1 MQYNV
6 LDCNIMIAFHCS
18 HYGIQEMIKQN
29 KGGAIVNVSSVA
41 GLTGFPGHSAYVT
54 SKHGLNGLTR
64 NMVLDYARYGIR
76 VNAVNPGTTD
86 TPMYHEALEFLKNKR
101 ESAEKAGVKIEGGIV
116 SGKVTSPQN
125 RVARAEEVADV
136 ILFLSSPEASNV
148 TGIFMP
154 VDGGFTAF

>member
-1 MQYNV
+1 
-6 LDCNIMIAFHCS
+6 
-18 HYGIQEMIKQN
+18 MIKQN

-41 GLTGFPGHSAYVT
+41 
-54 SKHGLNGLTR
+54 
-64 NMVLDYARYGIR
+64 
-76 VNAVNPGTTD
+76 
-86 TPMYHEALEFLKNKR
+86 
-101 ESAEKAGVKIEGGIV
+101 VKIEGGIV

>member
-1 MQYNV
+1 
-6 LDCNIMIAFHCS
+6 
-18 HYGIQEMIKQN
+18 
-29 KGGAIVNVSSVA
+29 
-41 GLTGFPGHSAYVT
+41 
-54 SKHGLNGLTR
+54 
-64 NMVLDYARYGIR
+64 
-76 VNAVNPGTTD
+76 
-86 TPMYHEALEFLKNKR
+86 NKR

-136 ILFLSSPEASNV
+136 ILFLASPEASNV